1 MKKGRKRLFAALTAS
16 LVLLV
21 TVPLMAAFAGEGD
34 AAVSGSDVSGSDA
47 AVVASV
53 GSGSLKARAVAPK
66 LSQTSPD
73 DGPDMEADWDLW
85 VWYELGFDDRN
96 FDAGNNTAWFNGR
109 DESVSVTVANAPDT
123 TNTFLYWRDV
133 QTGKIYH
140 PGDTL
145 TVKVAELTF
154 YQDEYYNEETG
165 TLENHWLLNPWT
177 LKAIWEPDIL
187 EIDVIGGLYLAE
199 PELNPNPYRVGY
211 LADDGLNI
219 YNWSREVQGNIKG
232 TLDLKTDKFTLK
244 QGYDKIQIPDDY
256 VPEIAGDTFVEWNTS
271 TDGSGRGYQPGEYV
285 ALSDIGESVQW
296 VELYAIFEKATKR
309 NVLRMQ
315 ISDWRVSDDAETEL
329 VVQFD
334 DNGVIPSVTFPA
346 ALTNSLN
353 EFAGWRNYVNKQ
365 IYEPGKTYY
374 NLNVNDI
381 AFDESAGAEGVR
393 FAYFEGVWKGDQ
405 LAFEK
410 TGALYLEF
418 EGGFRSLEIALKG
431 VHTISDGKWTFEGNP
446 SVTIPADSTPDN
458 ERGYTFLG
466 WNTSQYGVGKMYQ
479 PGESVPFTDYPWI
492 TLYATYQSD
501 QDFTVTETSG
511 EVMNIIT
518 DAEPVVGLVLQDD
531 VSIDEVKMVVGK
543 VEENLEEEVRD
554 AISQQ
559 AELKEIEGQPNIQ
572 MIDIKLVDSQNHGV
586 SIETGKIKIVMA
598 YPDIP
603 NAKDYYYTIYHY
615 KNGVAEKVP
624 VEKYEDGLVFFADSF
639 SPYALVWS
647 EEAPDEPDT
656 PDIPD
661 TPEENEGEF
670 VAQNADGTQ
679 YTADQIVVHV
689 NTIPSDTE
697 AAATYRQMVDAD
709 AERSVVYD
717 ISITDSDGNVL
728 TMLPGKTLTVSVPLP
743 MVDGQ
748 AVYELIHIAGG
759 GQPES
764 VTITKIAGDKAYF
777 EAGSFSPYILKWD
790 IPKSTDSSATSNET
804 PATGD
809 NFSPVIFIVLLVV
822 AAAAAGTVLVRRNKK
837 SKIEEQANA

>member
-1 MKKGRKRLFAALTAS
+1 MSRFTCILFENGGYFMKKGRKRLFAALAAS

-73 DGPDMEADWDLW
+73 DGPDMDADWDFW
-85 VWYELGFDDRN
+85 VWYQLGFDDRN
-96 FDAGNNTAWFNGR
+96 FNAGNNTAWFNGR
-109 DESVSVTVANAPDT
+109 DESVSVTVADAPDT
-123 TNTFLYWRDV
+123 TNAFLYWRDV

-244 QGYDKIQIPDDY
+244 QGYDKIQIPGDY

-296 VELYAIFEKATKR
+296 VELYAIFENATKR

-315 ISDWRVSDDAETEL
+315 ISEWRVSDDTGTEL

-353 EFAGWRNYVNKQ
+353 EFAGWRNDVNKQ

-381 AFDESAGAEGVR
+381 AFDESAGTAGSK

-410 TGALYLEF
+410 TGGLYLEF

-446 SVTIPADSTPDN
+446 AITIPADSAPDN

-518 DAEPVVGLVLQDD
+518 DAEPVVGLVLQND

-647 EEAPDEPDT
+647 KEPAD
-656 PDIPD
+656 DIDDSNNGNVSQP
-661 TPEENEGEF
+661 
-670 VAQNADGTQ
+670 
-679 YTADQIVVHV
+679 
-689 NTIPSDTE
+689 TIPETPKSGDNGDDSTSK
-697 AAATYRQMVDAD
+697 TT
-709 AERSVVYD
+709 
-717 ISITDSDGNVL
+717 TDS
-728 TMLPGKTLTVSVPLP
+728 TQTT
-743 MVDGQ
+743 
-748 AVYELIHIAGG
+748 
-759 GQPES
+759 
-764 VTITKIAGDKAYF
+764 
-777 EAGSFSPYILKWD
+777 
-790 IPKSTDSSATSNET
+790 ET